1 MIKRRRKEKYQGQVI
16 DESLNRMQK
25 YLEMK
30 GVASNRVDLERK
42 TVIEIVGT
50 ADNGK
55 SSGVMSRDK
64 L

>member
-50 ADNGK
+50 ADIWKGAINR
-55 SSGVMSRDK
+55 S
-64 L
+64 

>member
-42 TVIEIVGT
+42 TVIEIVGQQIMERS
-50 ADNGK
+50 D
-55 SSGVMSRDK
+55 
-64 L
+64 